1 MSNPTSIFPSWES
14 ESKQTADPNKGRRKI
29 LMAAF
34 VSAIFPGLGQCLVG
48 RRRTGMALLILAF
61 ALFSLCW
68 PLRFL
73 THMEGLLIFG
83 TGMLTLCIFATI
95 NAAYGGR
102 ARTIRPSQWWLA
114 VLLPF
119 AFGMA
124 VAHVNWGSRAAGFQ
138 TFIVPSRSMEKTVR
152 DGSHIMVDTWYYR
165 TNTPARGDLAIFLD
179 PRGLYLLKRIIARGG
194 ETIRSSNGV
203 IFIDDVPISE
213 PYVIHLG
220 GAPVDMNNFGP
231 MRISAGRFFAMG
243 DNRDISIDSR
253 SPEVGLLDVSC
264 LRGRALYMIGNFQHR
279 TYKILQ

>member
-124 VAHVNWGSRAAGFQ
+124 VAHVNWGSPGAGVQ
-138 TFIVPSRSMEKTVR
+138 TILMPSPSMEKNLP
-152 DGSHIMVDTWYYR
+152 DGSPT
-165 TNTPARGDLAIFLD
+165 F
-179 PRGLYLLKRIIARGG
+179 G
-194 ETIRSSNGV
+194 ETW
-203 IFIDDVPISE
+203 D
-213 PYVIHLG
+213 
-220 GAPVDMNNFGP
+220 
-231 MRISAGRFFAMG
+231 
-243 DNRDISIDSR
+243 
-253 SPEVGLLDVSC
+253 
-264 LRGRALYMIGNFQHR
+264 
-279 TYKILQ
+279 YK